1 MAKKVQKVKYIP
13 YEYKLTIDSTKKRT
27 KVVKRMENLVRG
39 CLEQKDLMAFC
50 REYLDFNKC
59 AVFENVT
66 KDPNTKFRVEIHHG
80 PFTLY
85 DICDVVLQKWIDT
98 GLPLDVMLMANEV
111 VELHYRNM
119 VGLIPIAIAVHQ
131 SVTKHSDKTVIPLYM
146 YSGEYKKFMKEYA
159 PYISD
164 DLIDKYKRAIDETKG
179 VTKETYDA
187 WNTEFTYLEYDGQTV
202 PEKLEIPETCENRFI
217 SNQENINETSEER
230 TERVQNKILDTL
242 IA

>member
-1 MAKKVQKVKYIP
+1 M
-13 YEYKLTIDSTKKRT
+13 
-27 KVVKRMENLVRG
+27 
-39 CLEQKDLMAFC
+39 
-50 REYLDFNKC
+50 
-59 AVFENVT
+59 
-66 KDPNTKFRVEIHHG
+66 
-80 PFTLY
+80 
-85 DICDVVLQKWIDT
+85 VVL
-98 GLPLDVMLMANEV
+98 
-111 VELHYRNM
+111 
-119 VGLIPIAIAVHQ
+119 IPMAIAVHQ

-202 PEKLEIPETCENRFI
+202 PEKLEIPETGENRFI